1 MTIQN
6 EVTLETL
13 EAMLTSMNQYIREEV
28 ATKEEVRERLAER
41 LWRRCFPTDNSRT
54 GSPPI
59 REERRFPWMPKRKC
73 ASTRS

>member
-28 ATKEEVRERLAER
+28 ATKEEVREIRDSLGQVEQSLGEVLR
-41 LWRRCFPTDNSRT
+41 HLDNPEV
-54 GSPPI
+54 GA
-59 REERRFPWMPKRKC
+59 C
-73 ASTRS
+73 